1 MACKKNTS
9 WYNANNFHYFEIYY
23 KQRQVYRVKTLKACE
38 KWIELINA
46 SIIYNKFWMG
56 LVEKNSSILDY
67 LYKQK
72 EEELLISDIV
82 IKEEKKENNNSS
94 NEINRNSQIEK
105 NEGNSKKSMNSKRSS
120 DTNTLGG
127 KEKKRER
134 RKNPFS
140 QINNEEEEAK
150 LIDDCSLTKGINY
163 SSFEILECLGSGTF
177 GKVFKVKLKQTGN
190 IYAMKII
197 NKKYLIKNQQL
208 RYAVTECNVL
218 KQAQH
223 PFIITLHFA
232 FQTPDHLYMILDYC
246 PGGDFSYHIAKHLFE
261 EDEAKYFIAELI
273 LSIEHLHNMDIIYRD
288 LKPDNILIDAQGHI
302 KLADFGLAKE
312 NVTDNKIAQS
322 FCGSPA
328 YLTPEMVNRKGV
340 GKAADIY
347 GVGAVLYEM
356 MSGTPPF
363 YAHDL
368 STMYKNISNNNLWFH
383 DYFSEE
389 LKDLLKVSL

>member
-1 MACKKNTS
+1 
-9 WYNANNFHYFEIYY
+9 
-23 KQRQVYRVKTLKACE
+23 
-38 KWIELINA
+38 
-46 SIIYNKFWMG
+46 MG
-56 LVEKNSSILDY
+56 LVEKNLKILDY

-72 EEELLISDIV
+72 EEETV
-82 IKEEKKENNNSS
+82 IQDEEINENNIVDIKKKKSNNDSLSS
-94 NEINRNSQIEK
+94 NEKAARGEK
-105 NEGNSKKSMNSKRSS
+105 NDANSNSKSMNSRKSS
-120 DTNTLGG
+120 DALSG

-140 QINNEEEEAK
+140 QTNNDEEDAK
-150 LIDDCSLTKGINY
+150 LIDDSSLTNGINF

-177 GKVFKVKLKQTGN
+177 GKVFRVKLKQNGS

-197 NKKYLIKNQQL
+197 NKKYLIKNHQL

-232 FQTPDHLYMILDYC
+232 FQTPEHLYMILDYC

-273 LSIEHLHNMDIIYRD
+273 LAIEHLHNMDIIYRD
-288 LKPDNILIDAQGHI
+288 LKPDNVLIDAQGHI

-340 GKAADIY
+340 GKSADIY
-347 GVGAVLYEM
+347 GIGAVLYEM

-368 STMYKNISNNNLWFH
+368 STMYKNISTNNLWFH

-389 LKDLLKVSL
+389 LKDLLRVNTLLIFLETAKP